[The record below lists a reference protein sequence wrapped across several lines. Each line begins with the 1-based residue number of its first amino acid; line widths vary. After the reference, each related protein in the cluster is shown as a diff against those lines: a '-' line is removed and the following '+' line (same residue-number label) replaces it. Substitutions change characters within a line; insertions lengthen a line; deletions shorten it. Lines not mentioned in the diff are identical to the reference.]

1 MTELYL
7 LSGSNLGDR
16 EKNLKNALT
25 LINNSIGK
33 IVVRSKI
40 YETEPWGVSDQPLF
54 LNQVIKA
61 LTSFSPDKVLQKIKK
76 IEGGLDRKRP
86 ACHSL
91 GVGRREKWT
100 ARIIDI
106 DMLYYDDLII
116 NTRDLKIP
124 HPEIINRRFTLAP
137 LTEIAPEFIHPVA
150 NVINR
155 VLYEKCEDTCRV
167 DVYL

>member
-1 MTELYL
+1 MPELYL

-16 EKNLKNALT
+16 EKNLKNALS

-40 YETEPWGVSDQPLF
+40 YETEPWGVSGQPLF

-61 LTSFSPDKVLQKIKK
+61 LTNFSPDEVLQKIKK
-76 IEGGLDRKRP
+76 IEGALGRK
-86 ACHSL
+86 
-91 GVGRREKWT
+91 RREKWA

-106 DMLYYDDLII
+106 DILYYDDLVI

-137 LTEIAPEFIHPVA
+137 LTEIAPDFIHPVA

-155 VLYEKCEDTCRV
+155 VLYEKCEDTRRV

>member
-1 MTELYL
+1 MPELYL

-16 EKNLKNALT
+16 EKNLKNALS

-40 YETEPWGVSDQPLF
+40 YETEPWGVSGQPLF

-61 LTSFSPDKVLQKIKK
+61 LTNFSPDEVLQKIKK
-76 IEGGLDRKRP
+76 IEGALGRK
-86 ACHSL
+86 
-91 GVGRREKWT
+91 RREKWA

-106 DMLYYDDLII
+106 DILYYDDLVI

-124 HPEIINRRFTLAP
+124 HPEIIYRRFTLAP
-137 LTEIAPEFIHPVA
+137 LTEIAPDFIHPVA

-155 VLYEKCEDTCRV
+155 VLYEKCEDTRRV

>member
-1 MTELYL
+1 MPELYL
-7 LSGSNLGDR
+7 LFGSNLGNR
-16 EKNLKNALT
+16 EKNLKNALS

-33 IVVRSKI
+33 IVVKSNI
-40 YETEPWGVSDQPLF
+40 YETEPWGISDQPLF

-61 LTSFSPDKVLQKIKK
+61 LTSFSPYEVLQKIKK
-76 IEGGLDRKRP
+76 IEGDLGRKRY
-86 ACHSL
+86 
-91 GVGRREKWT
+91 EKWA

-106 DMLYYDDLII
+106 DMLYYDDLVI

-137 LTEIAPEFIHPVA
+137 LTEIAPDFVHPVA

-155 VLYEKCEDTCRV
+155 VLNEKCEDTRRV

>member
-16 EKNLKNALT
+16 EKNLKNALS

-33 IVVRSKI
+33 IVIRSKI

-61 LTSFSPDKVLQKIKK
+61 LTGFSPDEVLQKIKK
-76 IEGGLDRKRP
+76 IEEGLGRKKRK
-86 ACHSL
+86 
-91 GVGRREKWT
+91 KW
-100 ARIIDI
+100 AERIIDI
-106 DMLYYDDLII
+106 DMLYYDNLVI
-116 NTRDLKIP
+116 NTQDLKIP
-124 HPEIINRRFTLAP
+124 HPEIINRKFTLAP
-137 LTEIAPEFIHPVA
+137 LTEIAPDFIHPVA

-155 VLYEKCEDTCRV
+155 VLYEKCEDTRRV
-167 DVYL
+167 YVHGA